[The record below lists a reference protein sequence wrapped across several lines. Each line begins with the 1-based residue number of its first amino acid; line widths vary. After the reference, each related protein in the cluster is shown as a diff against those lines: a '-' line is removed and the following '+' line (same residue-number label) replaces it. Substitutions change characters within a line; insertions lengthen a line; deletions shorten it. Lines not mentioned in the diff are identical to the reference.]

1 MKKLVLIIF
10 VISTLVVGPLPAFGD
25 SADDYKV
32 IKNAVKKKGS
42 KNVSFIRIEIVD
54 KGKKK
59 EKVKIKL
66 PLSLVELLADCTKE
80 KIDIDNFKFDLKK
93 IVAELKKSG
102 PTTLVEIESEDE
114 SVKIWLE

>member
-1 MKKLVLIIF
+1 MKKLVLVIF
-10 VISTLVVGPLPAFGD
+10 VISTLLVGTLPAYGD

-32 IKNAVKKKGS
+32 IKNAVKKKVS
-42 KNVSFIRIEIVD
+42 KDVTFIRIEVTE

-80 KIDIDNFKFDLKK
+80 KIDIDNCKFDLKK
-93 IVAELKKSG
+93 ILAELKKSG
-102 PTTLVEIESEDE
+102 PTTLVEIENEDGN
-114 SVKIWLE
+114 VKIWLE